1 MIKRATI
8 ARQERRASMRWVSRI
23 KIRCRLKRATEE
35 GTWIANVRDIS
46 TNGIGL
52 TVNRPLKAGMSL
64 TLEIPTQANQISKQV
79 LIHVRHAKPIQ
90 NGHDKVSWW
99 LLGGEFSRKLTHG
112 ELEFLRSRAPAI
124 LVHHE
129 RRTVV
134 RHTTRLKSACPV
146 IRVAEEGPWF
156 ATIRNVS
163 QHGLS
168 LIVDRPFKQG
178 MLLTVE
184 LPDRRGNLSFSRLLR
199 VLHVRRQGTSPWW
212 VIGGVLLSPLLPTE
226 VRELL

>member
-1 MIKRATI
+1 L
-8 ARQERRASMRWVSRI
+8 RWVSRI
-23 KIRCRLKRATEE
+23 KVRCRLKRATEE
-35 GTWIANVRDIS
+35 GTWIANIKDIS

-52 TVNRPLKAGMSL
+52 VINRPVHTGMSL
-64 TLEIPTQANQISKQV
+64 TLEIPTQAGKVNKEV
-79 LIHVRHAKPIQ
+79 LVHVRHVKPIKNAAG
-90 NGHDKVSWW
+90 NGTASWW
-99 LLGGEFSRKLTHG
+99 QMGGEFSRKLTH
-112 ELEFLRSRAPAI
+112 EEIEFLRSRSPAI
-124 LVHHE
+124 LVQTE

-134 RHTTRLKSACPV
+134 RHTTRFKQPIPV
-146 IRVAEEGPWF
+146 VRCAEEGPWF

-163 QHGLS
+163 ERGLS

-184 LPDRRGNLSFSRLLR
+184 LPDKRGNMSFSRLFR

-212 VIGGVLLSPLLPTE
+212 VIGGMLLSPLQPAE